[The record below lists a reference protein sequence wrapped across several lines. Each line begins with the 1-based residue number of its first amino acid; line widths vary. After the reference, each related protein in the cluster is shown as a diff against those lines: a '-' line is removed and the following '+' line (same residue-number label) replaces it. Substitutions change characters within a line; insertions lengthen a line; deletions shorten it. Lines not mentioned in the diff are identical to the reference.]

1 MRIRT
6 SDMRDAPSIQPNYLA
21 TDLDRRTTVA
31 GVRFARRVAATEPMA
46 SLMKREVRPGPQAQS
61 DDELLHFCR
70 EYGQTIFHPSGTAKM
85 GVASDPG
92 AVVDERLRVYGT
104 QGLRVVDC
112 SIMPT
117 LVSGNTNVP
126 IVMVAEKASSMILD
140 GCPRRRP
147 AGRASAVAE
156 HGSAVLT
163 QKRKQKQRTRSGR
176 RK

>member
-1 MRIRT
+1 LRPESRGVVRIR
-6 SDMRDAPSIQPNYLA
+6 SNDMRDAPSIQPNYLD

-46 SLMKREVRPGPQAQS
+46 SLMKREVRPGPQAQT
-61 DDELLHFCR
+61 DHELLHFCR

-85 GVASDPG
+85 GVMSDPG

-126 IVMVAEKASSMILD
+126 IVMVAEKASDMMLED
-140 GCPRRRP
+140 
-147 AGRASAVAE
+147 ARADARQVEEVQPPSVVA
-156 HGSAVLT
+156 HH
-163 QKRKQKQRTRSGR
+163 
-176 RK
+176 